1 MLETGKSIKQKEEV
15 KESFFFYFVWSDVTV
30 NRFSIYTYMIRLTLW
45 IKSIGIHGT
54 GKSVDPP
61 PHK

>member
-54 GKSVDPP
+54 GTG
-61 PHK
+61 